1 MKELREKTIKELR
14 KVKEN
19 LKNNYDEK
27 NYCDMIN
34 GMIDYDNESQ
44 DNLYLYD
51 NVMEYYNFI
60 DNELLE
66 QYIASE
72 LKEYGVERIRYILG
86 DTVNSEIYILDA
98 YGNLE
103 NVNDGMFEDCID
115 QAIETLE
122 KAIAEDEE
130 SEDL

>member
-1 MKELREKTIKELR
+1 MKELREKTIEELR

-34 GMIDYDNESQ
+34 AMIDYDNESQ

-51 NVMEYYNFI
+51 NAMEYYNFI
-60 DNELLE
+60 DNEILE
-66 QYIASE
+66 QYIETE
-72 LKEYGVERIRYILG
+72 LREYGVERIRYILG
-86 DTVNSEIYILDA
+86 DTVNSEVYILDA

-103 NVNDGMFEDCID
+103 NVNDGIFEDCID
-115 QAIETLE
+115 QTIEILE
-122 KAIAEDEE
+122 KAIAE

>member
-1 MKELREKTIKELR
+1 MKELREKTIEELR

-34 GMIDYDNESQ
+34 AMIDYDNESQ

-51 NVMEYYNFI
+51 NAMEHYNFI
-60 DNELLE
+60 DNEILE
-66 QYIASE
+66 QYITSE

-86 DTVNSEIYILDA
+86 DTVNSEVYILDA

-103 NVNDGMFEDCID
+103 NVNDGIFEDCID

-122 KAIAEDEE
+122 KAIVEDEE

>member
-34 GMIDYDNESQ
+34 AMIDYDNESQ

-51 NVMEYYNFI
+51 NAMEYYNFI
-60 DNELLE
+60 DNEILE
-66 QYIASE
+66 QYIERE
-72 LKEYGVERIRYILG
+72 LKEYGVERVRYILG
-86 DTVNSEIYILDA
+86 DTINSEVYILDA

-122 KAIAEDEE
+122 KAIVEDEE
-130 SEDL
+130 SEEN

>member
-1 MKELREKTIKELR
+1 MKELREKTIEELR

-27 NYCDMIN
+27 NYCDMVN
-34 GMIDYDNESQ
+34 AMIDYDNESQ

-51 NVMEYYNFI
+51 NAMEYYNFI

-66 QYIASE
+66 QYITSE
-72 LKEYGVERIRYILG
+72 LKEYGVERVRYILG
-86 DTVNSEIYILDA
+86 DTIDSEVYILNA

-103 NVNDGMFEDCID
+103 NVNDGIFEDCID

-122 KAIAEDEE
+122 KAIAENEE

>member
-19 LKNNYDEK
+19 LKNNCDEK

-34 GMIDYDNESQ
+34 AMIDYDNESQ

-51 NVMEYYNFI
+51 NAMEYYNFI
-60 DNELLE
+60 DDELLE
-66 QYIASE
+66 QYITRE

-86 DTVNSEIYILDA
+86 DTVNSEVYILDA

-103 NVNDGMFEDCID
+103 NVTDEIFEDCID

-130 SEDL
+130 SEED